1 MARRHDRTTLLA
13 PSAARA
19 AELFAR
25 NLAVWRDDAVRS
37 GVAADEELDR
47 LAGEL
52 AAVAAGQVE
61 GTIAW
66 ELRQLAFRRA

>member
-1 MARRHDRTTLLA
+1 MAGRHDRTARQA
-13 PSAARA
+13 PSEARA

-47 LAGEL
+47 LA
-52 AAVAAGQVE
+52 ASAVAAGQVE

>member
-1 MARRHDRTTLLA
+1 MARRHDRTARQA
-13 PSAARA
+13 PSEARA

-47 LAGEL
+47 LAGGDRGQL
-52 AAVAAGQVE
+52 AGQVE